1 MFGIVYN
8 QIEKGIKTQKYTVKE
23 DAHIMFFRMPED
35 VDERQQWFEA
45 SKKFKNSIKLSLD
58 EWDYTRIG
66 KRLDELL
73 QYVKK
78 YRVPMQCM
86 DTAVEEISRSRGGAS
101 LIRLQE
107 ELEVPRGRIRRELLE
122 KTVEILQ
129 GFIDNLEKSAQ
140 DLLKTSL

>member
-1 MFGIVYN
+1 MYN
-8 QIEKGIKTQKYTVKE
+8 QIEKDTHTQKYMFKE

-35 VDERQQWFEA
+35 VDERQQWLEA

-66 KRLDELL
+66 ERLDELF

-86 DTAVEEISRSRGGAS
+86 DTAVGKISRSRGGAS

-107 ELEVPRGRIRRELLE
+107 ELEVPRGRRRRELLG

>member
-1 MFGIVYN
+1 MYN
-8 QIEKGIKTQKYTVKE
+8 QIEKDIKTQKYTVKE

-35 VDERQQWFEA
+35 VDERQQWLEA

-66 KRLDELL
+66 ERLDELF

-86 DTAVEEISRSRGGAS
+86 DTAVEEISHSRGGAS
-101 LIRLQE
+101 LIRLLQE
-107 ELEVPRGRIRRELLE
+107 ELEAARGRRRIENVSELIDDLEKLANKLLE
-122 KTVEILQ
+122 
-129 GFIDNLEKSAQ
+129 
-140 DLLKTSL
+140 TSQ